1 MIGVTDIMDVQHGAA
16 GSGTRKSATPRRD
29 ERRENVA
36 PSDDHVIVLFGATG
50 DLAKRK
56 LLPGLFHLANAGLLP
71 ARYRIIGSARHAL
84 TDDEFRRQ
92 AKDAVTEFGL
102 AKPTGEAWHEFAN
115 SLSFGAAEPTDA
127 KPLLDA
133 VAEAEKAIGGHPRRL
148 FHLAVPPA
156 SFGPMVNML
165 GDTDLAR
172 NARLII
178 EKPFGTDL
186 ASACALNET
195 IHATFDESQVFR
207 IDHFLGKESVD
218 NILALRFANG
228 LFEPI
233 WNRDHISHV
242 QIDVP
247 ETIGLEGRA
256 GFFEQTG
263 TFRDMIVTHLF
274 QVLGFVAMEPPTSLA
289 AKQLRDETTK
299 VFEAMPPLDVTRVV
313 RGQYRGYRDEPGVDP
328 RSQTETF
335 IAARV
340 EVDNWRWAGV
350 PFYLRSGKSLG
361 QGRGVVA
368 LGFKEPT
375 MRMFALDPDTQ
386 TDGPSNKLVIDFDD
400 PGWIAARFLAKEP
413 GATMRLGEA
422 TMTFKYADSFSNRHG
437 LEGYE
442 RLILD
447 AMLGDQSLFTRADGI
462 ERLWEVSAPL
472 LDDPPPVEPYTPGS
486 WGPDSIRQL
495 IAPHHWYLPDT
506 P

>member
-1 MIGVTDIMDVQHGAA
+1 MSRRA
-16 GSGTRKSATPRRD
+16 SG
-29 ERRENVA
+29 A

-50 DLAKRK
+50 DLAKRL
-56 LLPGLFHLANAGLLP
+56 LLPGLFHLARAGLLP
-71 ARYRIIGSARHAL
+71 ARYRIIGTARSTR
-84 TDDEFRRQ
+84 TDDEFRQ
-92 AKDAVTEFGL
+92 HAKDAVAGFGL
-102 AKPTGEAWHEFAN
+102 AEPTGEAWVEFAD
-115 SLSFGAAEPTDA
+115 SLSYGAATPTDPQ
-127 KPLLDA
+127 PLLDA
-133 VAEAEKAIGGHPRRL
+133 VTAAEKAIGGHPRRL
-148 FHLAVPPA
+148 YHLAIPPKAVTPTIGMLADTGLA
-156 SFGPMVNML
+156 S
-165 GDTDLAR
+165 
-172 NARLII
+172 NARII
-178 EKPFGTDL
+178 VEKPFGTDL
-186 ASACALNET
+186 ASARALNET
-195 IHATFDESQVFR
+195 IHATFNESQVFR
-207 IDHFLGKESVD
+207 IDHFLGKESVA

-247 ETIGLEGRA
+247 ETIGIEGRA

-274 QVLGFVAMEPPTSLA
+274 QVLGFVAMEPPTSLG
-289 AKQLRDETTK
+289 AKQLRDEQTK
-299 VFEAMPPLDVTRVV
+299 VFEAMPPLDPSRVV

-335 IAARV
+335 IATRV
-340 EVDNWRWAGV
+340 EVDNWRWSGV

-361 QGRGVVA
+361 QRQQVVT
-368 LGFKEPT
+368 LGFKEPPL
-375 MRMFALDPDTQ
+375 RMFALDPDTPNAM
-386 TDGPSNKLVIDFDD
+386 PSNTLVIDFDD

-422 TMTFKYADSFSNRHG
+422 SMTFRYADSFCTRHA
-437 LEGYE
+437 LAGYE

-472 LDDPPPVEPYTPGS
+472 LDDPPAVETYTPGS
-486 WGPDSIRQL
+486 WGPDSIERV
-495 IAPHHWYLPDT
+495 ISPHHWYLPDT